1 LKIEPAVACRD
12 FSSFDFYPALPGML
26 GAPLIRHQVVQVCQ
40 ACEKR
45 LLASSWVVKPFH
57 HEEFSVNGIMDLIQ
71 EGAGHGHLRVCEHC
85 IPARLL
91 VLKPASYAL
100 AVGRPSRV
108 GDVVGKVA

>member
-1 LKIEPAVACRD
+1 
-12 FSSFDFYPALPGML
+12 ML
-26 GAPLIRHQVVQVCQ
+26 GAPLIRHQVVQVWQ

-57 HEEFSVNGIMDLIQ
+57 HEEFPVDGIMGLIQ
-71 EGAGHGHLRVCEHC
+71 EGAGHWHLGVCEHR